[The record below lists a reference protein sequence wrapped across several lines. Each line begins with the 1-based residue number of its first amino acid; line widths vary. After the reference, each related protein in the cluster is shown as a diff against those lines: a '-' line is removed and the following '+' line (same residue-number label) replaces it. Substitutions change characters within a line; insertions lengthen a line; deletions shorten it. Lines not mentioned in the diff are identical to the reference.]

1 MIALRSWLFHCAL
14 RLALW
19 AIRAHG
25 ATDRETRLLLAAV
38 LVARHHP
45 ALSLALWHA
54 ATGEHRDPERREALN

>member
-1 MIALRSWLFHCAL
+1 MTALRAWLFHCAL

-19 AIRAHG
+19 AIRAPG
-25 ATDRETRLLLAAV
+25 GPDGETRLLLAAV

-54 ATGEHRDPERREALN
+54 ATGEHHDPARAPGLQ

>member
-1 MIALRSWLFHCAL
+1 MIALRGWLFHGAL

-19 AIRAHG
+19 AIRAPG
-25 ATDRETRLLLAAV
+25 GPDGETRLLLAAV
-38 LVARHHP
+38 LVARHYP